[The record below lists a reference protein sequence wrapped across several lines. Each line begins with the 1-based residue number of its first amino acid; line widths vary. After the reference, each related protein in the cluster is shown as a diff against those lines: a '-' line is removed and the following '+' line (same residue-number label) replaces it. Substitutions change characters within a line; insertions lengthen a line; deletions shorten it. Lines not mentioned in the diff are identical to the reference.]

1 MNGLESHD
9 IEFSRRGVLGRVVLN
24 RPQALNT
31 LTLEMCEALLL
42 QLHTWRADPEV
53 KAVVIS
59 GAGERAFCA
68 GGDVVR
74 LYHDHKRGGSLAH
87 TFWRTE
93 YLCNALIKHFGKP
106 YVALLDGIVMGG
118 GAGVSIH
125 GSHRIVTE
133 RTTFAMPETCIGLF
147 PDVGGSYFLSR
158 LPGAMGMYLGLTG
171 RRLKGADCVA
181 LGLAQAFVPHDRLQA
196 LEAALAERAE
206 DVTDLINSFAVPAGN
221 APIVTQRA
229 AIDRHF
235 SHDSVE
241 AIFASLHT
249 DPDAWAGAQLSSL
262 KTYSP
267 LALKITFRQIRAG
280 AALSFDDC
288 MRMEWRLASRVAHG
302 HDFYEGVRALL
313 VDKDNAPAWHPASLA
328 EVSDAAVDA
337 MFAPQPG
344 DELDVSAMT
353 RNI

>member
-1 MNGLESHD
+1 MNGLESRD
-9 IEFSRRGVLGRVVLN
+9 IEFSRYGRLGRIVLN

-31 LTLEMCEALLL
+31 LTLEMCEALLAQL
-42 QLHTWRADPEV
+42 QAWRADPMV

-59 GAGERAFCA
+59 GAGEKAFCA

-74 LYHDHKRGGSLAH
+74 LYHDHKSGGSLARA
-87 TFWRTE
+87 FWRTE

-106 YVALLDGIVMGG
+106 YIALLDGIAMGG
-118 GAGVSIH
+118 GVGVSIH
-125 GSHRIVTE
+125 GSHRVVTA

-158 LPGAMGMYLGLTG
+158 LPCAMGQYLGLTG
-171 RRLKGADCVA
+171 HRLKAADCVA
-181 LGLAQAFVPHDRLQA
+181 LGIAQAFLPRDRLQA
-196 LEAALAERAE
+196 LEAALAERAD
-206 DVTDLINSFAVPAGN
+206 DVTGLINSFAVPAGD

-235 SHDSVE
+235 GHDSVE
-241 AIFASLHT
+241 AIFASLRS
-249 DPDAWAGAQLSSL
+249 DPDAWAVQQISSL
-262 KTYSP
+262 EKYSP

-280 AALSFDDC
+280 ATLSFDDC
-288 MRMEWRLASRVAHG
+288 MRMEWRLASRVADG

-313 VDKDNAPAWHPASLA
+313 VDKDNAPAWRPARLA

-344 DELDVSAMT
+344 DELDVSATT
-353 RNI
+353 RNT